1 MSTSAA
7 PYYFPSYEIKNKG
20 FFLDGGV
27 HVNNPAGV
35 SSAEARRYN
44 ISHENI
50 RLISMGTGAYV
61 PGLLDESSW
70 RSKLF
75 SNDTNLKNRGALY
88 WAAHLKDVG
97 LEGQC
102 GNTDI
107 SMYEAFGSKYNRM
120 QVWFES
126 EITLDQVDEDNINLL
141 TDIASQYVEEADV
154 SEDNTLNKLVE
165 ELLIHKEF

>member
-1 MSTSAA
+1 VAC
-7 PYYFPSYEIKNKG
+7 
-20 FFLDGGV
+20 
-27 HVNNPAGV
+27 
-35 SSAEARRYN
+35 AEARRYN

-75 SNDTNLKNRGALY
+75 STGINLKSRGALY

-107 SMYEAFGSKYNRM
+107 AMYESLGDKYSRM

-126 EITLDQVDEDNINLL
+126 AITLDQVDRDNINLL
-141 TDIASQYVEEADV
+141 TDIASQYVEEMDA
-154 SEDNTLNKLVE
+154 SEDNSLNILVE
-165 ELLIHKEF
+165 ELLS